1 MKKIKLSRSVTCA
14 TKIILHN
21 IKNGNS
27 HKEVYID
34 GKNFSMEKA
43 WENLKNSTNFAKLN
57 PHQKAVCRMALQKK
71 QTFHQQQTY
80 NSCNILDKALYD
92 II

>member
-43 WENLKNSTNFAKLN
+43 WENLKNSTNFAKLFAEW
-57 PHQKAVCRMALQKK
+57 PLKKK

>member
-1 MKKIKLSRSVTCA
+1 MKKIKLLRDVTCA
-14 TKIILHN
+14 TKILHN

-27 HKEVYID
+27 YKEVYID

-43 WENLKNSTNFAKLN
+43 WQNLKNSTNFAKLN
-57 PHQKAVCRMALQKK
+57 PHQKVVCRMALQKK
-71 QTFHQQQTY
+71 QTFHQQPTY